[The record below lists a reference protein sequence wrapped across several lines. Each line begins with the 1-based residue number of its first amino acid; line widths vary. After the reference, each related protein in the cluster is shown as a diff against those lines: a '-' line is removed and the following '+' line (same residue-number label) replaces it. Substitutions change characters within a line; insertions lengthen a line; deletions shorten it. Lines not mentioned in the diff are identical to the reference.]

1 MDKAPDFGSGD
12 CRFESCF
19 LIFWCLKRA
28 RWKKFP
34 PFRIVPKWCV
44 FQPDLVTV
52 LKGMV
57 PTFFFTN
64 GVNYV
69 IHLFSFI
76 SLGGWRPVL
85 MSGLNICEFL
95 GPPGPKKGP
104 KIAQNDCKDTVTMS
118 GWKTHHV
125 GTTMKDRSFFHL
137 ALLRHQ
143 NIKTSLNFLKENH
156 WARPFFALFSS
167 VREKLQLT
175 VSLNHPVTTNEGWSL
190 LQSYKIS

>member
-1 MDKAPDFGSGD
+1 MVLPSDFLQGNLGRFWYFDVSKGPGEKNSRLSGL
-12 CRFESCF
+12 CQSG
-19 LIFWCLKRA
+19 
-28 RWKKFP
+28 
-34 PFRIVPKWCV
+34 V
-44 FQPDLVTV
+44 FSSLTWSQS
-52 LKGMV
+52 LKGWSQL
-57 PTFFFTN
+57 FFFTN

-85 MSGLNICEFL
+85 MSALNICEFL

-104 KIAQNDCKDTVTMS
+104 KMAQNDCKDTVTMS

-175 VSLNHPVTTNEGWSL
+175 VSLNHPVQFTMWQN
-190 LQSYKIS
+190 